1 MSSSVTDRLDE
12 FYGPNAGY
20 VIELLER
27 DQPAAPAPPPPPD
40 SPPQPPEL
48 RASAEVS
55 AAAAA
60 ASLAQSI
67 RLYGHRA
74 AHLDPLG
81 SDPPGDPHLDYA
93 AHGLTESDLARVPA
107 SVVGGGVGRANLA
120 HAAEAIHRLEQIY
133 CGTTGYEVAHVEATE
148 RAWLIEAIEDEC
160 FRPPKD
166 AVDERE
172 LLDRLTEVSAF
183 ERFLHRAYPG
193 QTRFSVEGLGML
205 IPMLDELIADS
216 AANGTRSI
224 LLGMAH
230 RGRLNV
236 LAHVLGKPYAR
247 ILAEFEGREP
257 ARRGAPSESTH
268 EGWAGDVKYHAGARR
283 VVSNQR
289 TDLSN
294 GTHRRTVTVIMAP
307 NPSHLEFVNPVV
319 QGMARAAD
327 EDRRR
332 AGLPLQDEAASLGV
346 LIHGDASFPG
356 QGVVAETL
364 NLSRLPGYRT
374 GGTLHIIANNQ
385 LGFTTDP
392 SEGRSTLYAS
402 DLAKGFE
409 IPIVHVNADD
419 PVACLAAVRL
429 AAAYR
434 SKFGQDFLIDLIGYR
449 RWGHN
454 EGDDPSLTQPRAYA
468 AIEKKLTVREQ
479 FADDLVRRG
488 VVRTGDPEAFLKAGL
503 DEFQRIRESVRRQ
516 PAGDDVS
523 LNPASDPGPTADGA
537 LAQANRQPEK
547 KLTPPTWER
556 LKALNE
562 ALLTFPP
569 DFTAHPKLERA
580 LARRRAA
587 FERPDSP
594 IDWAHAETLA
604 FGTLVTDGVPVRL
617 TGQDAVRGT
626 FSQRHLRLFSQTGAA
641 FTPLAA
647 LPDQIASFDVH
658 NSPLSENATL
668 GFEYGYSV
676 QASDALVVWE
686 GQYGDFIDGAQVIVD
701 EFVVSGQAKWGLV
714 SGLVLLLPHAW
725 EGQGPDHSSGRL
737 ERFLEQAAEDNIR
750 VANCSTAA
758 QYFFLLRRQAASLGQ
773 DARPLI
779 VLTPKSLLRHPLAA
793 SRASDLVEGGFK
805 AVLDDP
811 SAQKHPNRVRR
822 VVLCSGHIWA
832 ELEADQRRAASE
844 NLAILRIEELYP
856 FPRQALA
863 DVLETYQQAQEVI
876 WLQEEPHN
884 MGAWTFV
891 EPVLKELVEGRSL
904 RYVGRPA
911 SASPAEGWA
920 AAHASEQRRIISEIF
935 EGVPAHA
942 R

>member
-1 MSSSVTDRLDE
+1 MSSSATDRLDE

-20 VIELLER
+20 VLELLER
-27 DQPAAPAPPPPPD
+27 DQASATPPPD
-40 SPPQPPEL
+40 SPPPALEL

-55 AAAAA
+55 AAADADA
-60 ASLAQSI
+60 LAQSI

-74 AHLDPLG
+74 AHTDPLG
-81 SDPPGDPHLDYA
+81 SDPPGDPHLEYA
-93 AHGLTESDLARVPA
+93 AHALTEGDLALVPA
-107 SVVGGGVGRANLA
+107 SVVGGAVGRANLA
-120 HAAEAIHRLEQIY
+120 HAAEAIQRLEQIY
-133 CGTTGYEVAHVEATE
+133 CGTTGYEVAHVADPTE
-148 RAWLIEAIEDEC
+148 RAWLVEAIEEER
-160 FRPPKD
+160 FRPPND
-166 AVDERE
+166 PIDERG

-216 AANGTRSI
+216 AAYGTRSI

-257 ARRGAPSESTH
+257 SRPGGRSDSADD
-268 EGWAGDVKYHAGARR
+268 GWAGDVKYHAGARR
-283 VVSNQR
+283 VLRKQAANSV
-289 TDLSN
+289 N
-294 GTHRRTVTVIMAP
+294 GTRGPTVTVVMAP
-307 NPSHLEFVNPVV
+307 NPSHLEFVDPVV

-332 AGLPLQDEAASLGV
+332 AGPPLQDEASSLGV

-356 QGVVAETL
+356 QGIVAETL

-385 LGFTTDP
+385 LGFTTGP
-392 SEGRSTLYAS
+392 SEARSTLYAS

-409 IPIVHVNADD
+409 MPIVHVNADD
-419 PVACLAAVRL
+419 PIACLAAVRL

-434 SKFGQDFLIDLIGYR
+434 SEFGQDFLIDLIGYR

-454 EGDDPSLTQPRAYA
+454 EGDDPSLTQPLMYA
-468 AIEKKLTVREQ
+468 GIEKKPTVREQ
-479 FADDLVRRG
+479 FAAELVRRG
-488 VVRTGDPEAFLKAGL
+488 VVRPGDPEAFLKAGL

-516 PAGDDVS
+516 PAAAPPKQDRDTSKEHVS
-523 LNPASDPGPTADGA
+523 AGRD
-537 LAQANRQPEK
+537 K
-547 KLTPPTWER
+547 KIKTPTWHR
-556 LKALNE
+556 LKALND

-569 DFTAHPKLERA
+569 EFVVHPKLDRA
-580 LARRRAA
+580 LQRRRAA
-587 FERPDSP
+587 FDQPDSP

-604 FGTLVTDGVPVRL
+604 FATLVGEGVPVRL

-626 FSQRHLRLFSQTGAA
+626 FSQRHLRFFAQNGAA
-641 FTPLAA
+641 FTPLAS
-647 LPDQIASFDVH
+647 LPEQRASFDVH
-658 NSPLSENATL
+658 NSPLSENAAL

-676 QASDALVVWE
+676 QAPDALVVWE
-686 GQYGDFIDGAQVIVD
+686 GQYGDFVDGAQVIVD

-714 SGLVLLLPHAW
+714 SGLVMLLPHAW

-758 QYFFLLRRQAASLGQ
+758 QYFFLLRRQAASLGEE
-773 DARPLI
+773 ARPLI
-779 VLTPKSLLRHPLAA
+779 VMTPKSLLRQPLAA
-793 SRASDLVEGGFK
+793 SRARDLVEGSFEP
-805 AVLDDP
+805 VIDDAG
-811 SAQKHPNRVRR
+811 AQKHPTRVRR

-832 ELEADQRRAASE
+832 ELHADARRAE
-844 NLAILRIEELYP
+844 IDGLAVVRIEELYP
-856 FPRQALA
+856 FPLQDLT
-863 DVLETYQQAQEVI
+863 DLLETYHQARDVI
-876 WLQEEPHN
+876 WLQEEPRN

-891 EPVLKELVEGRSL
+891 APRLAELLHGRTL
-904 RYVGRPA
+904 RYVGRPER
-911 SASPAEGWA
+911 ASPAEGWA
-920 AAHASEQRRIISEIF
+920 EAHASEQRRIIAEIF